1 MSVVFTVA
9 LTLLV
14 SYLLGCFNG
23 SVMTSHFI
31 IRDDVRQHGS
41 GNAGLTNFYRTYGAR
56 YALCVIICDM
66 GKTVLACLI
75 GGYLMHWVVGD
86 WTLGLLIA
94 GIGCELGHMFPVFF
108 GLRGGKGI
116 LSGGVLVLLLDWRV
130 ALIAWGLFAVLWLT
144 TRYVSLGSVTATAS
158 MPVSRPVCGDSGP
171 CDLVPPG
178 QHPVAAVRHRK
189 EVSLARR
196 RPGRGRGRPA
206 SIRRKRES
214 IRMKNNQLRQV
225 VFPILAAFI
234 WGTAFVAQDVCA
246 DAMGAFTFNGARYYI
261 AVLSLLVVLAVSSG
275 FRKDRPQISP
285 AEKKAQRRQLWLG
298 GFCCGTVLAIASNFQ
313 QAGLVAGT
321 DGGKAGFITALYVV
335 LVPVFGLFFRRRV
348 SLPVW
353 IAVALSVGALYLL
366 CIKGS
371 FSLAPGDLLVLVCAI
386 CFSVHI
392 LVIDHFTAT
401 CDGVKL
407 SCLQFLFAGTWSTIL
422 ALFFDTISFQV
433 LLDCIWPLLYVG
445 VFSCGVGYTLQIL
458 AQKGSNPTVVTILLS
473 LESVFA
479 VIAGAV
485 VLHQQMTAREYL
497 GCVLM
502 FAAVILA
509 QIPMP
514 QKKKAKAE

>member
-1 MSVVFTVA
+1 
-9 LTLLV
+9 
-14 SYLLGCFNG
+14 
-23 SVMTSHFI
+23 
-31 IRDDVRQHGS
+31 
-41 GNAGLTNFYRTYGAR
+41 
-56 YALCVIICDM
+56 
-66 GKTVLACLI
+66 
-75 GGYLMHWVVGD
+75 
-86 WTLGLLIA
+86 
-94 GIGCELGHMFPVFF
+94 
-108 GLRGGKGI
+108 
-116 LSGGVLVLLLDWRV
+116 
-130 ALIAWGLFAVLWLT
+130 
-144 TRYVSLGSVTATAS
+144 
-158 MPVSRPVCGDSGP
+158 
-171 CDLVPPG
+171 
-178 QHPVAAVRHRK
+178 
-189 EVSLARR
+189 
-196 RPGRGRGRPA
+196 
-206 SIRRKRES
+206 
-214 IRMKNNQLRQV
+214 MKNNQLRQV

-246 DAMGAFTFNGARYYI
+246 DAMGAFTFNGTRYYI

-275 FRKDRPQISP
+275 FRKDRPQVTP
-285 AEKKAQRRQLWLG
+285 EEKKAQRRQLWLG

-313 QAGLVAGT
+313 QAG
-321 DGGKAGFITALYVV
+321 